1 MHMHMQRCHPP
12 DPDPDPDPN
21 TLTLPLILPL
31 ARCCSCSA
39 ASPPT
44 PDPNPPEPIPN
55 QVLLMQRCLTPDEKA
70 KVLRLPQLRRALAA
84 APPPQPATPSRLAPL
99 ARQTPPLTSPPA
111 TTGAAAAAAAAG
123 AGAAAAGA
131 GAVDEGDAGEYR
143 RLAMAYEYL
152 GLVSAHPAP
161 LPCVLFHLRRI
172 CKTLLSRYQAMDE
185 LLAAPG

>member
-1 MHMHMQRCHPP
+1 
-12 DPDPDPDPN
+12 
-21 TLTLPLILPL
+21 
-31 ARCCSCSA
+31 
-39 ASPPT
+39 
-44 PDPNPPEPIPN
+44 
-55 QVLLMQRCLTPDEKA
+55 MQRCLTPDEKA

-111 TTGAAAAAAAAG
+111 TTGAAAAAAAAAAG
-123 AGAAAAGA
+123 GAAGAAAGAGA